1 MSGYRDVEIVPDDDY
16 QPVKRPEFLEE
27 GVEVPWQ
34 RLEPDTLNNLIAE
47 FVTREWEE
55 VGDASATLEEKISQ
69 VRQQLQAKRAKVVF
83 DLRSETCNIVVNEP
97 AGQGR
102 RG

>member
-1 MSGYRDVEIVPDDDY
+1 VPKYRDVAIVPDDDY
-16 QPVKRPEFLEE
+16 QPARQPEFMEE

-34 RLEPDTLNNLIAE
+34 RLAPETLTNLITE

-55 VGDASATLEEKISQ
+55 VGDSSATLDDKIGQ
-69 VRQQLQAKRAKVVF
+69 VRQQLQAKRARVVF
-83 DLRSETCNIVVNEP
+83 DLRSETCNIVVTEQLTP
-97 AGQGR
+97 GQ

>member
-1 MSGYRDVEIVPDDDY
+1 MSKYHDVEIVPDEDY
-16 QPVKRPEFLEE
+16 QPQRQPEFLEE

-34 RLEPDTLNNLIAE
+34 RLAPETLTNLITE

-55 VGDASATLEEKISQ
+55 VGDASATLEDKVGQ
-69 VRQQLQAKRAKVVF
+69 VRQQLQAKRARVVF
-83 DLRSETCNIVVNEP
+83 DLRSETCNIVVTEP
-97 AGQGR
+97 VRPGE